1 MTPSPRIS
9 SSTAP
14 AASRMRQCRARSCT
28 DLSGFFSPSA
38 FCSAVD
44 SSDMRMLREAGRH
57 FQIGLRHCPHRA
69 AEKPAGVPRYRQTD
83 WGWHIKY

>member
-14 AASRMRQCRARSCT
+14 AALRMRQCRARSCT

-44 SSDMRMLREAGRH
+44 SSDMRMLRERQADTFRSGCDTAHIEQPRDQPVFHATDRLIGAGR
-57 FQIGLRHCPHRA
+57 
-69 AEKPAGVPRYRQTD
+69 
-83 WGWHIKY
+83 